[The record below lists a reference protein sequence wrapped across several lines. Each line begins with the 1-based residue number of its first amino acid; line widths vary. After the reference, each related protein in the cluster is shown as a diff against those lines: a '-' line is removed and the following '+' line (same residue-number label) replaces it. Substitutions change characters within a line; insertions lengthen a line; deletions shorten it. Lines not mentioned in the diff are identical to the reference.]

1 MGSIHLDVSS
11 FPIVVTEMIGNL
23 DVGQAEAYCR
33 ELEALGARG
42 EKVGAITDLRRAEL
56 PSLKVRGVLR
66 KFSEEHQPI
75 SDRTTVCSAIVV
87 DNAVV
92 QMAVSA
98 IFLVVRTAYPQKV
111 FRRME
116 DAHAWVLEQL
126 KKAA

>member
-1 MGSIHLDVSS
+1 MGSIRLDVSR
-11 FPIVVTEMIGNL
+11 FPIVITEMVGNF
-23 DVGQAEAYCR
+23 DVEQAEAFCR
-33 ELEALGARG
+33 ELEAVGARG
-42 EKVGAITDLRRAEL
+42 EKVGAITDLTRAEI

-87 DNAVV
+87 DNAVL

-111 FRRME
+111 FRRMD
-116 DAHAWVLEQL
+116 DAYAWVHEQL
-126 KKAA
+126 KNAA